1 MYPHSYE
8 FVTAQRTFADS
19 RCCVACARL
28 DARPVATEP
37 HAALSQTA
45 EESQGRGREI
55 QYKCDACGARWTR
68 FRKNTDSRP
77 SRSKGF
83 YWQLITKGLE

>member
-45 EESQGRGREI
+45 EESQDHNG
-55 QYKCDACGARWTR
+55 
-68 FRKNTDSRP
+68 
-77 SRSKGF
+77 
-83 YWQLITKGLE
+83 TKKPAESGLE